1 MNGTSTT
8 ARRRT
13 YRSAASTASA
23 NSDDFYQNI
32 CESSSNGQNNDGRR
46 GMSYDTKLHEGQVI
60 RFFERKNKNISR
72 IKQLCTK
79 LGRLRVADV
88 ALFVGLAAKL
98 SSFVYSQH
106 TCPTPSS
113 SMRHVNVPSDS
124 PKLDPQLLEIDSSK
138 DEMRSLS
145 GRWPFP
151 KWVQRWVERKMPF
164 HSPLLFRRD
173 DDDYSY
179 GYGSYLDDD
188 GDDIGAPRLEIKF
201 RGMFLREE
209 HDNEEQLNGH
219 GYAVVDDLVYYADEY
234 SDETRSALASYD
246 FRVNLPHLAEPI
258 NESHPAFEFRNDE
271 KNHRH
276 YITDDGLDTYYAFD
290 DDIQR
295 GTKGMGLHQVNQDQ
309 INQDEDNRDDD
320 ELVHVRH
327 DEHEQGVCTPPE
339 FYRKYQP
346 TCNEMHASLS
356 GYHWLI
362 GEDIYSR
369 RWKKRKYSSP
379 EESHLSK
386 YLSHGYYRDAFLFRQ
401 SFVQY
406 AGRGTEWDEVVFK
419 TMKQMDESDDDALTD
434 DQTGQLSWDTKDN
447 YTFLHSIEDMRKDAM
462 VMELLSSSPRVIDI
476 YCHCAMSS
484 VTEFAPTD
492 METYIMPTDGYTP
505 KSIRRGTKRNNDSER
520 PLNDHI
526 SPEEKLEVALEMA
539 KCVAVLHGFK
549 DGPIVH
555 VDVKSDQFFRGRDGI
570 IKMIDYNR
578 AEALL
583 YDSENGGYCKWTNGR
598 PADVNVSQQF
608 SFAQS
613 NVFALLRIEP
623 SIISI
628 SF

>member
-8 ARRRT
+8 AKRRAN
-13 YRSAASTASA
+13 RSAASTASA
-23 NSDDFYQNI
+23 NSDDLNQI
-32 CESSSNGQNNDGRR
+32 CESSSNGKNNDSR
-46 GMSYDTKLHEGQVI
+46 GGMPYDTKLHEGQVL
-60 RFFERKNKNISR
+60 RFSERKKKNISR
-72 IKQLCTK
+72 FKQLCTK
-79 LGRLRVADV
+79 LGRLRVVDV
-88 ALFVGLAAKL
+88 ALFLGLAAKL
-98 SSFVYSQH
+98 SSSVYSQH
-106 TCPTPSS
+106 SCPTPPS
-113 SMRHVNVPSDS
+113 SMRHLNVQSDS
-124 PKLDPQLLEIDSSK
+124 PKLGPQLFEFDSSK
-138 DEMRSLS
+138 DEMKSLS
-145 GRWPFP
+145 DRWPLP
-151 KWVQRWVERKMPF
+151 KWVKRWVERKMPF
-164 HSPLLFRRD
+164 HSPLLYRRD

-188 GDDIGAPRLEIKF
+188 GDAIGAPRQEIKF

-246 FRVNLPHLAEPI
+246 FRVNLPHLAKPI
-258 NESHPAFEFRNDE
+258 NKSHPAFEYGNDE

-276 YITDDGLDTYYAFD
+276 YFTDDGLDTYYAFD

-295 GTKGMGLHQVNQDQ
+295 GTKGMGLHQVNQDHYS
-309 INQDEDNRDDD
+309 RDDE
-320 ELVHVRH
+320 ELVHH

-356 GYHWLI
+356 GFHWLI

-379 EESHLSK
+379 EKSHLSK
-386 YLSHGYYRDAFLFRQ
+386 YLSHGFYRDAFLFRQ
-401 SFVQY
+401 SFVSY
-406 AGRGTEWDEVVFK
+406 AGTGTEWDEVVFK
-419 TMKQMDESDDDALTD
+419 TMKHMYGLDDGASTD
-434 DQTGQLSWDTKDN
+434 DQTDQLAWDSNDK
-447 YTFLHSIEDMRKDAM
+447 YTFLHHMEDMRKDAM
-462 VMELLSSSPRVIDI
+462 VMELLSSFPRVIDI

-492 METYIMPTDGYTP
+492 MDAYIMPTDGYTP
-505 KSIRRGTKRNNDSER
+505 KSILRGTKRNDYSER

-526 SPEEKLEVALEMA
+526 SPEGKLEIALEMA

-555 VDVKSDQFFRGRDGI
+555 VDVKTDQFFRGRDGI

-583 YDSENGGYCKWTNGR
+583 YDAENGEFCKWTNGP
-598 PADVNVSQQF
+598 PADVNVS
-608 SFAQS
+608 
-613 NVFALLRIEP
+613 
-623 SIISI
+623 
-628 SF
+628 

>member
-1 MNGTSTT
+1 
-8 ARRRT
+8 
-13 YRSAASTASA
+13 
-23 NSDDFYQNI
+23 
-32 CESSSNGQNNDGRR
+32 
-46 GMSYDTKLHEGQVI
+46 
-60 RFFERKNKNISR
+60 
-72 IKQLCTK
+72 
-79 LGRLRVADV
+79 
-88 ALFVGLAAKL
+88 
-98 SSFVYSQH
+98 
-106 TCPTPSS
+106 
-113 SMRHVNVPSDS
+113 
-124 PKLDPQLLEIDSSK
+124 
-138 DEMRSLS
+138 
-145 GRWPFP
+145 
-151 KWVQRWVERKMPF
+151 
-164 HSPLLFRRD
+164 
-173 DDDYSY
+173 
-179 GYGSYLDDD
+179 
-188 GDDIGAPRLEIKF
+188 
-201 RGMFLREE
+201 
-209 HDNEEQLNGH
+209 
-219 GYAVVDDLVYYADEY
+219 
-234 SDETRSALASYD
+234 LASYD

-401 SFVQY
+401 SFVPY